1 MKTLLFASG
10 NSASFVPRRPL
21 LLSSGQDLRE
31 WLVILHRCNP
41 VLSWAGWL
49 SAGLALLA
57 LALVPFDER
66 VVTGLNVWFK
76 PLKFSLSNLIYLW
89 TLGWLLAD
97 LPAPAQRAVRLISW
111 GVAISMTVEIAAIFL
126 QAARGTTS
134 HFNNSSVFDALVFA
148 AMGLFIAINTLLLVW
163 ALYLMLRHRP
173 FGSAGYVWGMRLGLL
188 LFLLGSAIGGA
199 MIGQNAHTVG
209 APDGGAGLP
218 VLGWST
224 RAGDLR
230 AAHFLGLHALQ
241 ALPLAG
247 WLLARAM
254 PSWKTGAQ
262 TAGIFAFAALYA
274 GGVALL
280 YWRALS
286 GLPLLSQ

>member
-1 MKTLLFASG
+1 MKTLLFASD
-10 NSASFVPRRPL
+10 NSAEFAPRRPL
-21 LLSSGQDLRE
+21 LLPFLQQVRE
-31 WLVILHRCNP
+31 WLLILHRSNP

-49 SAGLALLA
+49 SVGLALTALA
-57 LALVPFDER
+57 LAPFDER

-97 LPAPAQRAVRLISW
+97 LPAPAQRSVRFISW

-126 QAARGTTS
+126 QAVRGTTS
-134 HFNNSSVFDALVFA
+134 HFNNSSAFDGLVFA
-148 AMGLFIAINTLLLVW
+148 LMGLFIAINTLLLVW
-163 ALYLMLRHRP
+163 ALVLMLRYRP

-199 MIGQNAHTVG
+199 MIGQNGHTVG

-241 ALPLAG
+241 VIPLVG
-247 WLLARAM
+247 WLLGRTALHER
-254 PSWKTGAQ
+254 SVAQ
-262 TAGIFAFAALYA
+262 TASIFAFAALYA

-286 GLPLLSQ
+286 GLPLLSY